1 MQKSKTKSNFE
12 ITALLNYM
20 NENFPRART
29 FCPAQFLKL
38 EGVSANLRD
47 GAKMIVENFSKIAKK
62 RAHY

>member
-1 MQKSKTKSNFE
+1 
-12 ITALLNYM
+12 M
-20 NENFPRART
+20 NENLPRART